1 MRRGQRRNDDELI
14 KTHLSRFDDMTGLVF
29 APEGTTTTTVEEDE
43 EDEEEDDGNADERRN
58 GAN

>member
-29 APEGTTTTTVEEDE
+29 APEGTTTTDEEDE